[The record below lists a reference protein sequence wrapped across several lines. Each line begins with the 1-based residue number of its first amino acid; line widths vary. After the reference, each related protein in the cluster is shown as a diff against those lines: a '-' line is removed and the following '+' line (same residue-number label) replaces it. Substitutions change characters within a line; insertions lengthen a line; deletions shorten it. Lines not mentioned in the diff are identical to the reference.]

1 MSQGIHKLLKTPQGI
16 SSLKKRMP
24 LIIAAAAL
32 LLFSGLFLFL
42 YFYNDTLRF
51 HHMTEEFFAEA
62 FRQDSLSLHYTLAE
76 PSDYLQKP
84 SPATLP
90 LYSRQSR
97 QEAAAALENQLLIL
111 QEINPERL
119 NQQDRY
125 TWSLLVPYLENELA
139 GARCE
144 YYEEPLTPSSGMQS
158 QLPVLLAEYSFRT
171 KEDLEDY
178 LEILESVPAYLE
190 SLAQYEKEKANAGLF
205 MTKSDASNIV
215 KQCDTIMDPDLLSA
229 GEHFLQTTFQE
240 RAEALVQEGLLT
252 GEEMELYIA
261 ENNRILTTLV
271 APAYIALAD
280 AVFLLSGSGTHEGGL
295 CELPSGGAYYLY
307 LLRHNTGTS
316 RTPEEIQVLLSDR
329 FQLCYQNL
337 QALVETYREQTGNTS
352 ISLQDIP
359 AFPFQDAQEVLTDL
373 QQRIQTDFPPLDAL
387 TKTLP
392 TCRTKAVAESM
403 EEFTSPAF
411 YLTPPIDDMGDNV
424 IYVNNASTS
433 PGLELYTT
441 LAHEGYPG
449 HLYQTVYSQLYENSR
464 TKNPVRSALF
474 YGGFVEGWAYYVE
487 NISYGYASDVLLA
500 NGASNITPLLVDI
513 ACLERN
519 LQVNLYCL
527 LDLSIHYY
535 GATRQDIYRSLAAF
549 GISDKD
555 TADTIYDY
563 IRTEPTTY
571 LKYYLGYLEIL
582 SLQDKAKELWGQ
594 DYTPIRFHT
603 FLLQAGPSDF
613 SNLEKRLTETPIT
626 RSTIA
631 YTQTEKKLA
640 MR

>member
-1 MSQGIHKLLKTPQGI
+1 M
-16 SSLKKRMP
+16 KKRIP
-24 LIIAAAAL
+24 LIITAAAL

-42 YFYNDTLRF
+42 YLYNDTLRF
-51 HHMTEEFFAEA
+51 RHLTEELFAES
-62 FRQDSLSLHYTLAE
+62 FRQDSLSLHYTLAD

-97 QEAAAALENQLLIL
+97 QEAAAVLENQLLIL

-119 NQQDRY
+119 NKQDRY

-139 GARCE
+139 GAHCE

-158 QLPVLLAEYSFRT
+158 QLPVLLAEYSFRS

-178 LEILESVPAYLE
+178 LEILESIPAYLE
-190 SLAQYEKEKANAGLF
+190 SLAQYEKEKANAGMF
-205 MTKSDASNIV
+205 MTESDANSIV
-215 KQCDTIMDPDLLSA
+215 KQCDAIMDPALLSS

-240 RAEALVQEGLLT
+240 RTESLVQEGLLT
-252 GEEMELYIA
+252 GEEMEFYIA

-271 APAYIALAD
+271 APAYTALAD
-280 AVFLLSGSGTHEGGL
+280 AIFLLSGSGTHQGGL

-307 LLRHNTGTS
+307 LLRHNTGS
-316 RTPEEIQVLLSDR
+316 FRTPEEIQAMLSDQ
-329 FQLCYQNL
+329 FQSCYQNL
-337 QALVETYREQTGNTS
+337 QALVETYREQTGSTS
-352 ISLQDIP
+352 ITLSAIP
-359 AFPFQDAQEVLTDL
+359 EFPFENAQEILTDL
-373 QQRIQTDFPPLDAL
+373 QQRIQTDFPPLSGL
-387 TKTLP
+387 TNTLP
-392 TCRTKAVAESM
+392 TCRTKTVAESM
-403 EEFTSPAF
+403 EDYTSPAF
-411 YLTPPIDDMGDNV
+411 YLTPPIDDLEDNV

-449 HLYQTVYSQLYENSR
+449 HLYQTVYSQLYENSQ
-464 TKNPVRSALF
+464 TANPVRSALF

-487 NISYGYASDVLLA
+487 NIAYGYASDVLLA
-500 NGASNITPLLVDI
+500 DGAPNVTTLLVDI

-527 LDLSIHYY
+527 LDLSIHFY
-535 GATRQDIYRSLAAF
+535 GATRQDVYRSLAAF
-549 GISDKD
+549 GISDTE
-555 TADTIYDY
+555 TADAIYDY

-582 SLQDKAKELWGQ
+582 ALQEKAKELWGQ
-594 DYTPIRFHT
+594 DYTPLRFHT

-613 SNLEKRLTETPIT
+613 TNLEKRLGETPVT
-626 RSTIA
+626 RTTIA
-631 YTQTEKKLA
+631 YTKTDKKLA
-640 MR
+640 MQ

>member
-1 MSQGIHKLLKTPQGI
+1 MGN
-16 SSLKKRMP
+16 KKWQEW
-24 LIIAAAAL
+24 IAGL
-32 LLFSGLFLFL
+32 RSGE
-42 YFYNDTLRF
+42 R
-51 HHMTEEFFAEA
+51 
-62 FRQDSLSLHYTLAE
+62 
-76 PSDYLQKP
+76 
-84 SPATLP
+84 LP
-90 LYSRQSR
+90 KK
-97 QEAAAALENQLLIL
+97 NQLLIL

-205 MTKSDASNIV
+205 MTESDASNIV

-359 AFPFQDAQEVLTDL
+359 AFPFQDAQEVLADL

-555 TADTIYDY
+555 TADAIYDY

-594 DYTPIRFHT
+594 DYTPLRFHT

-626 RSTIA
+626 RTTIA